1 MTERKNENE
10 VLLLSGLS
18 TMEADIIISK
28 LKSFGIP
35 VLKKTRGTGQLME
48 IFTGSNP
55 YGTDLYVAS
64 DMLEIALELVE
75 GSGEEQ
81 IDEHNEETEE
91 TEETEDTRDNGDN
104 GDTKDTEDIGET
116 EK

>member
-10 VLLLSGLS
+10 TLLLSGLS

-35 VLKKTRGTGQLME
+35 VLKKTKGTGQFME

-64 DMLEIALELVE
+64 DMFEIAMELVE
-75 GSGEEQ
+75 EKEKEQ
-81 IDEHNEETEE
+81 LDEYD
-91 TEETEDTRDNGDN
+91 EDTG
-104 GDTKDTEDIGET
+104 KLEE
-116 EK
+116 